1 MSIAVAAVHV
11 VLALPAEDD
20 VGAFALQRV
29 AELDHVV
36 ARAGDDAIAA
46 GAAVD
51 RVGAVAG
58 LAHDVRVGLAEH
70 GVVVPPGLE
79 QVGAGSAAQHVV
91 AAAADRAGRCP
102 GRRR

>member
-1 MSIAVAAVHV
+1 M
-11 VLALPAEDD
+11 P
-20 VGAFALQRV
+20 
-29 AELDHVV
+29 
-36 ARAGDDAIAA
+36 IAA

-70 GVVVPPGLE
+70 GVVVPSGLE

-91 AAAADRAGRCP
+91 AAAADQPVVAQAAGDDVVAGGADEHVGVLGRAGHDVGARV
-102 GRRR
+102 GTLSEHAR